1 MAQLGDADL
10 HFWLTRSVGRS
21 IGLNFSDAMHDGRL
35 SAEGYA
41 QLVTTCRRCDRSAD
55 CQRWLGGSG
64 GAGRAIRA
72 PEFCAIGRD
81 LAALKPH

>member
-21 IGLNFSDAMHDGRL
+21 IGLNFSDAMHTGRL
-35 SAEGYA
+35 SADEYA
-41 QLVTTCRRCDRSAD
+41 RLVKTCRACDRAAD
-55 CQRWLGGSG
+55 CQRWLGGHG
-64 GAGRAIRA
+64 GHGRATKA
-72 PEFCAIGRD
+72 PDFCAIGRD